1 MQDSNQQTLNATED
15 AQYREFKRIKR
26 IEEAKASLLK
36 IECDCLTAYVDKNSL
51 KETCKTANALEIG
64 AIVVFPAFVKTCVS
78 YLGKD
83 PKISLIASV
92 SYPYGEETTEV
103 KTAAVKR
110 AVKDGV
116 DEVEVCAP
124 TAFIKDGN
132 MMYFK
137 KECKKLKKAAR
148 MCALRIVIDCSL
160 LNDKELA
167 KACVTAADAGVNCLR
182 LNNADGDVVASVK
195 AAIKGKCLIKG
206 DKADNAIAFANL
218 CTMGAD
224 TVGCTSAIEL
234 ANYILKQAEAE

>member
-36 IECDCLTAYVDKNSL
+36 IECDCLTAYADKNSL

-132 MMYFK
+132 MMYLK
-137 KECKKLKKAAR
+137 KE
-148 MCALRIVIDCSL
+148 
-160 LNDKELA
+160 
-167 KACVTAADAGVNCLR
+167 
-182 LNNADGDVVASVK
+182 
-195 AAIKGKCLIKG
+195 
-206 DKADNAIAFANL
+206 
-218 CTMGAD
+218 
-224 TVGCTSAIEL
+224 
-234 ANYILKQAEAE
+234 